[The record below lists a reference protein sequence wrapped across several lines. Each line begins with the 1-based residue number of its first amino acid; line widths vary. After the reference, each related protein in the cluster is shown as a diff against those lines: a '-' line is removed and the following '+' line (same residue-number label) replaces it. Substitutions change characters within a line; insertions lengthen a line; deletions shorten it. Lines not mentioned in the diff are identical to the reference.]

1 MPKQE
6 EILQPKFTELNEL
19 ASKINGGQIL
29 FSTDDWFAQAENLLN
44 HEEAV
49 FKPDLYTE
57 YGKWMD
63 GWETRR
69 RRCPGHD
76 WCIIKLGIPGVIHG
90 IDIDTAFF
98 TGNYAPRFSV
108 QGAKLHEEDETIIP
122 ERSEDMMGTA
132 CTKEMFKQM
141 EQLHSEEWEELV
153 PMTKLQSGYEETRH
167 NYFHI
172 ESNEIWTHLRLNI
185 YPDGGIA
192 RLRVYGE
199 AFSGAH
205 VKHTNE
211 VIDLVSMKNGGV
223 CKGYSNAHYGHPRN
237 LIRPGPGINMGDGWE
252 TARRLDRP
260 AILETDPSGILQVP
274 GNEWAVFRLGHI
286 GDISHIEVNTNHFKG
301 NFPDSVKIEGTLMKP
316 TREWNSR
323 AIAQCDW
330 QTILPASKLSA
341 DRAHEFYE
349 NDIRKTG
356 PFSHVKVTIA
366 PDGGVSRLRIWGTV
380 VAALPR

>member
-6 EILQPKFTELNEL
+6 NVPPKFTELNEL
-19 ASKINGGQIL
+19 ASRLNGGKIL
-29 FSTDDWFAQAENLLN
+29 FATDDWFAEAENLLSS
-44 HEEAV
+44 EEAV

-69 RRCPGHD
+69 RRSPGHD
-76 WCIIKLGIPGVIHG
+76 WCIVKLGIPGVIHG

-108 QGAKLHEEDETIIP
+108 QGAILTEEDEKLMP
-122 ERSEDMMGTA
+122 ERQEDMLGTA
-132 CTKEMFKQM
+132 SDNEMFEKM
-141 EQLHSEEWEELV
+141 KKLDTKTWTELV
-153 PMTKLQSGYEETRH
+153 PMTDLQPGYDESRH
-167 NYFHI
+167 NFFHI
-172 ESNEIWTHLRLNI
+172 ESNEVWTHLRLNI

-192 RLRVYGE
+192 RLRVFGE
-199 AFSGAH
+199 AVCGQLNKT
-205 VKHTNE
+205 VDE
-211 VIDLVSMKNGGV
+211 IMDLIGLKNGGI

-237 LIRPGPGINMGDGWE
+237 LIRPGQGINMGDGWE

-260 AILETDPSGILQVP
+260 AILETDPYGILQVP
-274 GNEWAVFRLGHI
+274 GNEWAVFRLGYI
-286 GDISHIEVNTNHFKG
+286 GSISHIEVDTMHFKG

-316 TREWNSR
+316 TREWNNR

-330 QTILPASKLSA
+330 QTVLPASKLSA
-341 DRAHEFYE
+341 HRVHHFDDHEVRRA
-349 NDIRKTG
+349 G

-366 PDGGVSRLRIWGTV
+366 PDGGISRLRIYGYM
-380 VAALPR
+380 VALLPR